1 LDLKVFLGLLLV
13 LETLDTNPLSNLPL
27 DLDVFLVEDL
37 TILLV
42 KPSLADLLIFEIST
56 GLLLSLLCLFFKAFF
71 CLIASYSAFCL
82 SAFSSLVIFSKAT

>member
-56 GLLLSLLCLFFKAFF
+56 G
-71 CLIASYSAFCL
+71 
-82 SAFSSLVIFSKAT
+82 